1 LGSVHG
7 ALGFKPAF
15 TRIALFE
22 LPSRADKLNATI
34 AQLNPLA
41 DVRVYP
47 GDCNETLTR
56 ALREYH
62 GVRGPELRLHR
73 PAGR

>member
-7 ALGFKPAF
+7 ALGFKLAI

-22 LPSRADKLNATI
+22 LPSRADKLNAAI

-41 DVRVYP
+41 DDVPRDP
-47 GDCNETLTR
+47 CSR
-56 ALREYH
+56 HAWF
-62 GVRGPELRLHR
+62 
-73 PAGR
+73 